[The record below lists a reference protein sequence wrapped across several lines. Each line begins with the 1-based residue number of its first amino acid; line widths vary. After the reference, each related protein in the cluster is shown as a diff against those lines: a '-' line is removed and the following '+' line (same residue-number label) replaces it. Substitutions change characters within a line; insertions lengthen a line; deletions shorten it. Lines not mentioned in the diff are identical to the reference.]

1 MTMPALTSISA
12 ILAEATSPAAGS
24 GGFLGNPLVMMGF
37 MAVMMYF
44 IAIRPQQQKAKEL
57 AARIAA
63 LKVGDEV
70 VTNAGM
76 HGVVASIKDHTVMI
90 KVADNVKIEFDK
102 GAVAAVATKA
112 A

>member
-1 MTMPALTSISA
+1 MTTLALSA
-12 ILAEATSPAAGS
+12 TTLLAQAADS
-24 GGFLGNPLVMMGF
+24 AAAPGGLLGNPMVMMVL
-37 MAVMMYF
+37 MIVMMYF

-70 VTNAGM
+70 VTTAGM
-76 HGVVASIKDHTVMI
+76 HGVISSIKDGSVMI

-102 GAVAAVATKA
+102 SAVAVVAAKEA
-112 A
+112 

>member
-1 MTMPALTSISA
+1 MTLFALSA
-12 ILAEATSPAAGS
+12 TALLAQAADPAAP
-24 GGFLGNPLVMMGF
+24 GGGLFGNALVMPVLMI
-37 MAVMMYF
+37 VMMYF

-70 VTNAGM
+70 VTGAGR
-76 HGVVASIKDHTVMI
+76 HGVVSSIKDSTVMI

-102 GAVAAVATKA
+102 SAVAVVAPKEG
-112 A
+112 